1 MASSS
6 GKDQDDP
13 IQEPVH
19 ERGQRD
25 PQTSSAAAATS
36 TDAPIAAAPGGGADV
51 SSPPPP
57 LSPPAPRVE
66 SLTLERAR
74 EPLGGGGCG
83 TEGSSSAA
91 AAVDRKG
98 KKVVEISSSSSSPSP
113 STPSSP
119 VLSDD
124 AADVLSDDAAE
135 DAIRDIEKA
144 MAMRL
149 YWGESGFRPA
159 RPKAQKKTEEKSNS
173 QQMKS
178 IWSFSLWYIKNM
190 IFCRK
195 GWQMDFSDLSN
206 VIESPTLVDHQKI
219 HLAYAISHYDLFS
232 NVGGEV
238 SSNLANLLNNYSEF
252 RPVYGD
258 GECFYRSF
266 IISYLEQ
273 VLDRQDRREEYRLLA
288 TIEAKVKPLAMQIDY
303 PEWASTFSTS
313 HKAFQ
318 KLMENV
324 IGWKNT
330 RIGATSTDS
339 YCKQELLKFFSS
351 YTTTDDIFVFLR
363 IAAAIWMCSHRKE
376 YEPHIVGLGEDYTL
390 KAWCAINL
398 VPLREDTD
406 HVSMKALAE
415 ALGVPLRVES
425 LLKRLTLDIY
435 TADGV
440 PRVTVLYTG
449 AHYDILYPRSSPRG
463 SPSQGERQSHPGASS
478 SQQVAQG
485 ES

>member
-6 GKDQDDP
+6 GKDPDDH
-13 IQEPVH
+13 IQKPVH
-19 ERGQRD
+19 EGEQRD
-25 PQTSSAAAATS
+25 PQAQGSSAAAAAAAAS
-36 TDAPIAAAPGGGADV
+36 TDAPIAAVPGGGADV
-51 SSPPPP
+51 SPPPP
-57 LSPPAPRVE
+57 IPPPAPRVE
-66 SLTLERAR
+66 SLTLELERDG

-83 TEGSSSAA
+83 TEGTSSAA

-98 KKVVEISSSSSSPSP
+98 KKVVEIYSSSSSPSSSPSP
-113 STPSSP
+113 STPRSP

-124 AADVLSDDAAE
+124 SADVLSDDAAE
-135 DAIRDIEKA
+135 DAIRDIEKV

-159 RPKAQKKTEEKSNS
+159 RQKAQNKTEEMSNC
-173 QQMKS
+173 QQMMS

-195 GWQMDFSDLSN
+195 GWQMDFSDPSN
-206 VIESPTLVDHQKI
+206 LIESPTHVDHQKI
-219 HLAYAISHYDLFS
+219 HLAYAISHYRLFS
-232 NVGGEV
+232 KVGGEV
-238 SSNLANLLNNYSEF
+238 SSNLEILLNNYSEF

-273 VLDRQDRREEYRLLA
+273 VLGRQDRREEYRLLA

-330 RIGATSTDS
+330 PIGAT
-339 YCKQELLKFFSS
+339 
-351 YTTTDDIFVFLR
+351 TTDRCLYVWSLQFEQCIVYKC
-363 IAAAIWMCSHRKE
+363 IPSHW
-376 YEPHIVGLGEDYTL
+376 PH
-390 KAWCAINL
+390 
-398 VPLREDTD
+398 
-406 HVSMKALAE
+406 M
-415 ALGVPLRVES
+415 
-425 LLKRLTLDIY
+425 
-435 TADGV
+435 
-440 PRVTVLYTG
+440 
-449 AHYDILYPRSSPRG
+449 
-463 SPSQGERQSHPGASS
+463 
-478 SQQVAQG
+478 
-485 ES
+485 